1 MPPGA
6 PKAPPKGGPGV
17 AGTDAPAPSRVTM
30 SDLKSDAPDTYT
42 VQKGDTL
49 WGIAGR
55 FLKEPWRWPEIWQMN
70 KDQIKNPHLIYPGDI
85 IRLDRSG
92 EFPGLTLAQGGTG
105 AAAAASNVV
114 RLDPRIRVE
123 PLATAIPTIP
133 GAVIGP
139 FLSRPLIIEANGLDN
154 APTILAAEDGR
165 VIVGAGDQAY
175 ADRIAAAG
183 NVINWQVFRPGRPL
197 RDPDNNEILGYEA
210 RYVADARVRRFGNPT
225 TLEITKGREEV
236 SRGDRLVP
244 ALETTLPSYVP
255 RAPEK
260 QIEGSIMS
268 VDGGVSELGQYQV
281 VAINRGARDGIA
293 VGHVLA
299 SYRRGLTLT
308 ASGET
313 PKRWFEPPA
322 WMGEMT
328 VTPVPVV
335 PDPPRPPPPP
345 TEGPVHVEGPIT
357 LPDERNGLIFVFR
370 VFERLSYALV
380 MRASRPIA
388 VGDRVRTP

>member
-1 MPPGA
+1 MRKTIITLVVALASLVPVGAGADGMPPGA
-6 PKAPPKGGPGV
+6 AKAPPKGGPGV
-17 AGTDAPAPSRVTM
+17 PGTDAPAPSRVTM
-30 SDLKSDAPDTYT
+30 SDLKSDAPDSYT

-49 WGIAGR
+49 WGIAAR

-92 EFPGLTLAQGGTG
+92 EFPGLTLGQGGTG

-139 FLSRPLIIEANGLDN
+139 FLSRPLIIEAGGLDS

-165 VIVGAGDQAY
+165 VIVGSGDQAY

-183 NVINWQVFRPGRPL
+183 NVINWQIFRPGRPL
-197 RDPDNNEILGYEA
+197 HDPENNEILGYEA

-225 TLEITKGREEV
+225 TLEITKSREEV

-268 VDGGVSELGQYQV
+268 
-281 VAINRGARDGIA
+281 
-293 VGHVLA
+293 
-299 SYRRGLTLT
+299 
-308 ASGET
+308 
-313 PKRWFEPPA
+313 
-322 WMGEMT
+322 
-328 VTPVPVV
+328 
-335 PDPPRPPPPP
+335 
-345 TEGPVHVEGPIT
+345 
-357 LPDERNGLIFVFR
+357 
-370 VFERLSYALV
+370 
-380 MRASRPIA
+380 
-388 VGDRVRTP
+388 